1 MKTRSYTKWLFVL
14 PAVIVVAAL
23 FIYPIFSSLFYSMTT
38 KNLIRPKYNFVG
50 LKNYLDILR
59 DPKFWAAFLNSLKWT
74 VFSLLGQILVGFTAA
89 LALNRVNLFKGMY
102 KTLLIIPWAFPSIVI
117 AFSWTWILNG
127 VYGILPNLLVKWNIC
142 ESAPQFLTE
151 KNLAF
156 IVLVLINIWFGA
168 PMIMVNVLSALQTV
182 PQDQYEAA
190 KIDGASTFQSFKHIT
205 LPHIKLVMGLLV
217 VLRTVWIFNNF
228 DLIYLITGGGPAG
241 STQTVPLYAYE
252 MGWGTKL
259 LGKSSAVT
267 VLLFIF
273 LMSVCIIYFTIM
285 NCWEREENK

>member
-1 MKTRSYTKWLFVL
+1 
-14 PAVIVVAAL
+14 
-23 FIYPIFSSLFYSMTT
+23 
-38 KNLIRPKYNFVG
+38 
-50 LKNYLDILR
+50 
-59 DPKFWAAFLNSLKWT
+59 
-74 VFSLLGQILVGFTAA
+74 
-89 LALNRVNLFKGMY
+89 
-102 KTLLIIPWAFPSIVI
+102 
-117 AFSWTWILNG
+117 
-127 VYGILPNLLVKWNIC
+127 
-142 ESAPQFLTE
+142 
-151 KNLAF
+151 
-156 IVLVLINIWFGA
+156 
-168 PMIMVNVLSALQTV
+168 MIMVNVLSALQTV

-190 KIDGASTFQSFKHIT
+190 RIDGASTFQSFKHIT

>member
-1 MKTRSYTKWLFVL
+1 MKEKTYTRWLFVL
-14 PAVIVVAAL
+14 PAIIVVGAL
-23 FIYPIFSSLFYSMTT
+23 FVYPICSSVFYSFTN
-38 KNLIRPKYNFVG
+38 KNLIRLNYSFVG
-50 LKNYLDILR
+50 IENYINILK
-59 DPKFWAAFLNSLKWT
+59 DPSFWNAFFNSLKWT
-74 VFSLLGQILVGFTAA
+74 VLSLLGQLIVGFTAA
-89 LALNRVNLFKGMY
+89 LALNKVKHLKGVY

-127 VYGILPNLLVKWNIC
+127 VYGILPNLLVDWGIC
-142 ESAPQFLTE
+142 DTPPQFLTQ
-151 KNLAF
+151 KTIAF

-190 KIDGASTFQSFKHIT
+190 KIDGASTLQEFLHIT
-205 LPHIKLVMGLLV
+205 MPHIKLVMGLLV

-267 VLLFIF
+267 VLLFVF
-273 LMSVCIIYFTIM
+273 LMIVCISYFAIM
-285 NCWEREENK
+285 NRWEKED